1 MSKGKKKEMDFRDT
15 DGKDVQAAG
24 PRTRYL
30 GLYSRFSNR
39 PLVDCTLSGT
49 PNLPLTLVAQRT
61 GTRTRPEI
69 PASKV
74 QKADQIRR
82 PKRLVRVLRFFSYLA
97 GACVA
102 PSAIQAAHH
111 IAHHIAHHLSHLNF
125 RGPTKASRGRRR
137 PAQCGTLHR

>member
-1 MSKGKKKEMDFRDT
+1 MNVKGEKKEMDFRDT

-61 GTRTRPEI
+61 GTRTRPRFRL
-69 PASKV
+69 PRSKKPTRYVARNALFGSFAS
-74 QKADQIRR
+74 
-82 PKRLVRVLRFFSYLA
+82 LA
-97 GACVA
+97 
-102 PSAIQAAHH
+102 I
-111 IAHHIAHHLSHLNF
+111 
-125 RGPTKASRGRRR
+125 
-137 PAQCGTLHR
+137 